1 MDLREQIG
9 QRLVTGF
16 PGTELTEDFRR
27 MVREYKISNVILFR
41 ENITDCAQLKQLC
54 GEIQALVRRE
64 TGHGA
69 FITADQEGGL
79 VTRLPGDAVNV
90 PGAMAIAATGDPENA
105 YRAGLLTGRE
115 LRALGV
121 NFDLAPSV
129 DVNSNPE
136 NPVIGARSYGD
147 TPQEVSRYANRM
159 IRGLLD
165 GGVLCSAK
173 HFPGHG
179 DTDTD
184 SHLAL
189 PCVDKSM
196 EELERTELLPFR
208 EAVRAG
214 VPAVMTTHI
223 LFPQLEPEHLPATMS
238 RRIMTG
244 LLREQMGFDG
254 LIVSDCMEMRAIKD
268 HFGTVNGVVAA
279 MAAGVDL
286 VFISHDTLLSGQAA
300 RAAEQAVAEG
310 RLSAAEMQASVQ
322 RILALKE
329 KWVDGMPEGGFDFD
343 AARRENEALLQ
354 KTITEVHR
362 PAGGRPALG
371 SAPLCIGCPA
381 YRTSLVGNVDAGETN
396 RFGDGMARALH
407 GSAAAMQPEPGREEI
422 AALVE
427 LARRHTSAVVG
438 TFNGRLRRGQ
448 LELVARLA
456 EAGLFAGVLLMPVL
470 PFLEDN
476 VENVRAVAEAAAE
489 AGARFVYPAF
499 GMTLRDQQR
508 EYYYQ
513 ALEKGF
519 PGLAERYRRQY
530 GPRYECPSPRAKAL
544 WAALEER
551 CRALGLLCRMR
562 DITAAYQ
569 RGYGER
575 QLTFF

>member
-329 KWVDGMPEGGFDFD
+329 KWVDGMPEAASILMRHAGRTRRCCKRPSQRCTAPQAGGPHWGARRCASAARPTARRWWGMWMPARRTASATVWHGRCM
-343 AARRENEALLQ
+343 AARRPCS
-354 KTITEVHR
+354 R
-362 PAGGRPALG
+362 SRGGKR
-371 SAPLCIGCPA
+371 S
-381 YRTSLVGNVDAGETN
+381 
-396 RFGDGMARALH
+396 
-407 GSAAAMQPEPGREEI
+407 
-422 AALVE
+422 
-427 LARRHTSAVVG
+427 RR
-438 TFNGRLRRGQ
+438 
-448 LELVARLA
+448 
-456 EAGLFAGVLLMPVL
+456 
-470 PFLEDN
+470 
-476 VENVRAVAEAAAE
+476 
-489 AGARFVYPAF
+489 
-499 GMTLRDQQR
+499 
-508 EYYYQ
+508 
-513 ALEKGF
+513 
-519 PGLAERYRRQY
+519 
-530 GPRYECPSPRAKAL
+530 
-544 WAALEER
+544 W
-551 CRALGLLCRMR
+551 
-562 DITAAYQ
+562 
-569 RGYGER
+569 
-575 QLTFF
+575 

>member
-1 MDLREQIG
+1 MDRREQIG

-286 VFISHDTLLSGQAA
+286 VFISRHAGRTRRCCKRPSQRCTAPQAGGPHWGARRCASAA
-300 RAAEQAVAEG
+300 RPTARRWWGMWMPARRTASATVWHG
-310 RLSAAEMQASVQ
+310 RCM
-322 RILALKE
+322 
-329 KWVDGMPEGGFDFD
+329 
-343 AARRENEALLQ
+343 AARRPCS
-354 KTITEVHR
+354 R
-362 PAGGRPALG
+362 SRGGKR
-371 SAPLCIGCPA
+371 S
-381 YRTSLVGNVDAGETN
+381 
-396 RFGDGMARALH
+396 
-407 GSAAAMQPEPGREEI
+407 
-422 AALVE
+422 
-427 LARRHTSAVVG
+427 RR
-438 TFNGRLRRGQ
+438 
-448 LELVARLA
+448 
-456 EAGLFAGVLLMPVL
+456 
-470 PFLEDN
+470 
-476 VENVRAVAEAAAE
+476 
-489 AGARFVYPAF
+489 
-499 GMTLRDQQR
+499 
-508 EYYYQ
+508 
-513 ALEKGF
+513 
-519 PGLAERYRRQY
+519 
-530 GPRYECPSPRAKAL
+530 
-544 WAALEER
+544 W
-551 CRALGLLCRMR
+551 
-562 DITAAYQ
+562 
-569 RGYGER
+569 
-575 QLTFF
+575 

>member
-189 PCVDKSM
+189 RGQKHGGAGTDGAAA
-196 EELERTELLPFR
+196 LPGGS
-208 EAVRAG
+208 ACGRARG
-214 VPAVMTTHI
+214 DDDTYPVPAARTGASSGNDV
-223 LFPQLEPEHLPATMS
+223 PAHHD
-238 RRIMTG
+238 G
-244 LLREQMGFDG
+244 AAAGADG
-254 LIVSDCMEMRAIKD
+254 L
-268 HFGTVNGVVAA
+268 
-279 MAAGVDL
+279 
-286 VFISHDTLLSGQAA
+286 
-300 RAAEQAVAEG
+300 
-310 RLSAAEMQASVQ
+310 
-322 RILALKE
+322 
-329 KWVDGMPEGGFDFD
+329 
-343 AARRENEALLQ
+343 
-354 KTITEVHR
+354 
-362 PAGGRPALG
+362 
-371 SAPLCIGCPA
+371 
-381 YRTSLVGNVDAGETN
+381 
-396 RFGDGMARALH
+396 
-407 GSAAAMQPEPGREEI
+407 
-422 AALVE
+422 
-427 LARRHTSAVVG
+427 
-438 TFNGRLRRGQ
+438 
-448 LELVARLA
+448 
-456 EAGLFAGVLLMPVL
+456 
-470 PFLEDN
+470 
-476 VENVRAVAEAAAE
+476 
-489 AGARFVYPAF
+489 
-499 GMTLRDQQR
+499 
-508 EYYYQ
+508 
-513 ALEKGF
+513 
-519 PGLAERYRRQY
+519 
-530 GPRYECPSPRAKAL
+530 
-544 WAALEER
+544 
-551 CRALGLLCRMR
+551 
-562 DITAAYQ
+562 
-569 RGYGER
+569 
-575 QLTFF
+575 

>member
-279 MAAGVDL
+279 M
-286 VFISHDTLLSGQAA
+286 
-300 RAAEQAVAEG
+300 
-310 RLSAAEMQASVQ
+310 
-322 RILALKE
+322 
-329 KWVDGMPEGGFDFD
+329 
-343 AARRENEALLQ
+343 
-354 KTITEVHR
+354 
-362 PAGGRPALG
+362 
-371 SAPLCIGCPA
+371 
-381 YRTSLVGNVDAGETN
+381 
-396 RFGDGMARALH
+396 
-407 GSAAAMQPEPGREEI
+407 QPEPGREEI

-456 EAGLFAGVLLMPVL
+456 EAGVPTVAVALRGPYDLAGL
-470 PFLEDN
+470 PESVWTLAAFEYT
-476 VENVRAVAEAAAE
+476 EQSIRAVARVLRGEAE
-489 AGARFVYPAF
+489 PTGRLPV
-499 GMTLRDQQR
+499 TL
-508 EYYYQ
+508 
-513 ALEKGF
+513 
-519 PGLAERYRRQY
+519 
-530 GPRYECPSPRAKAL
+530 
-544 WAALEER
+544 
-551 CRALGLLCRMR
+551 
-562 DITAAYQ
+562 
-569 RGYGER
+569 
-575 QLTFF
+575 

>member
-147 TPQEVSRYANRM
+147 TPQQVSRYANRM

-244 LLREQMGFDG
+244 CKY
-254 LIVSDCMEMRAIKD
+254 S
-268 HFGTVNGVVAA
+268 
-279 MAAGVDL
+279 
-286 VFISHDTLLSGQAA
+286 
-300 RAAEQAVAEG
+300 
-310 RLSAAEMQASVQ
+310 
-322 RILALKE
+322 
-329 KWVDGMPEGGFDFD
+329 
-343 AARRENEALLQ
+343 
-354 KTITEVHR
+354 
-362 PAGGRPALG
+362 
-371 SAPLCIGCPA
+371 
-381 YRTSLVGNVDAGETN
+381 
-396 RFGDGMARALH
+396 
-407 GSAAAMQPEPGREEI
+407 
-422 AALVE
+422 
-427 LARRHTSAVVG
+427 
-438 TFNGRLRRGQ
+438 
-448 LELVARLA
+448 
-456 EAGLFAGVLLMPVL
+456 
-470 PFLEDN
+470 
-476 VENVRAVAEAAAE
+476 
-489 AGARFVYPAF
+489 
-499 GMTLRDQQR
+499 
-508 EYYYQ
+508 
-513 ALEKGF
+513 
-519 PGLAERYRRQY
+519 
-530 GPRYECPSPRAKAL
+530 
-544 WAALEER
+544 
-551 CRALGLLCRMR
+551 CRMR
-562 DITAAYQ
+562 KA
-569 RGYGER
+569 ER
-575 QLTFF
+575 EA

>member
-268 HFGTVNGVVAA
+268 HFGTVNGVGAA

-286 VFISHDTLLSGQAA
+286 VVISHDTLLSGQAA

-371 SAPLCIGCPA
+371 SAPLCISCPA

-456 EAGLFAGVLLMPVL
+456 EAGVPTVAVALRGPYDLAGL
-470 PFLEDN
+470 PESVWTLAAFEYT
-476 VENVRAVAEAAAE
+476 EQSIRAVARVLRGEAE
-489 AGARFVYPAF
+489 PTGRLPV
-499 GMTLRDQQR
+499 TL
-508 EYYYQ
+508 
-513 ALEKGF
+513 
-519 PGLAERYRRQY
+519 
-530 GPRYECPSPRAKAL
+530 
-544 WAALEER
+544 
-551 CRALGLLCRMR
+551 
-562 DITAAYQ
+562 
-569 RGYGER
+569 
-575 QLTFF
+575 

>member
-286 VFISHDTLLSGQAA
+286 VFISTTHCSA
-300 RAAEQAVAEG
+300 G
-310 RLSAAEMQASVQ
+310 R
-322 RILALKE
+322 
-329 KWVDGMPEGGFDFD
+329 
-343 AARRENEALLQ
+343 
-354 KTITEVHR
+354 R
-362 PAGGRPALG
+362 PARQSRPW
-371 SAPLCIGCPA
+371 P
-381 YRTSLVGNVDAGETN
+381 R
-396 RFGDGMARALH
+396 DG
-407 GSAAAMQPEPGREEI
+407 
-422 AALVE
+422 
-427 LARRHTSAVVG
+427 
-438 TFNGRLRRGQ
+438 
-448 LELVARLA
+448 
-456 EAGLFAGVLLMPVL
+456 
-470 PFLEDN
+470 
-476 VENVRAVAEAAAE
+476 
-489 AGARFVYPAF
+489 
-499 GMTLRDQQR
+499 
-508 EYYYQ
+508 
-513 ALEKGF
+513 
-519 PGLAERYRRQY
+519 
-530 GPRYECPSPRAKAL
+530 
-544 WAALEER
+544 
-551 CRALGLLCRMR
+551 
-562 DITAAYQ
+562 
-569 RGYGER
+569 
-575 QLTFF
+575 

>member
-343 AARRENEALLQ
+343 EARRENEALLQ
-354 KTITEVHR
+354 KLIAMDDGAAYLGECALVPYDSPINQTGILFYNTLFDENACCHL
-362 PAGGRPALG
+362 ALG
-371 SAPLCIGCPA
+371 MGFIDTIRDYP
-381 YRTSLVGNVDAGETN
+381 N
-396 RFGDGMARALH
+396 R
-407 GSAAAMQPEPGREEI
+407 S
-422 AALVE
+422 
-427 LARRHTSAVVG
+427 
-438 TFNGRLRRGQ
+438 
-448 LELVARLA
+448 
-456 EAGLFAGVLLMPVL
+456 
-470 PFLEDN
+470 
-476 VENVRAVAEAAAE
+476 
-489 AGARFVYPAF
+489 
-499 GMTLRDQQR
+499 
-508 EYYYQ
+508 
-513 ALEKGF
+513 
-519 PGLAERYRRQY
+519 
-530 GPRYECPSPRAKAL
+530 
-544 WAALEER
+544 LEEM
-551 CRALGLLCRMR
+551 RALGVNDSMIHEDFMIGTPDLA
-562 DITAAYQ
+562 ITAHCRDGRSVPVFRDGTWA
-569 RGYGER
+569 
-575 QLTFF
+575 F

>member
-310 RLSAAEMQASVQ
+310 RLSAA
-322 RILALKE
+322 
-329 KWVDGMPEGGFDFD
+329 
-343 AARRENEALLQ
+343 
-354 KTITEVHR
+354 
-362 PAGGRPALG
+362 
-371 SAPLCIGCPA
+371 
-381 YRTSLVGNVDAGETN
+381 
-396 RFGDGMARALH
+396 
-407 GSAAAMQPEPGREEI
+407 AMQPEPGREEI

-456 EAGLFAGVLLMPVL
+456 EAGVPTVAVALRGPYDLAGL
-470 PFLEDN
+470 PESVWTLAAFEYT
-476 VENVRAVAEAAAE
+476 EQSIRAVARVLRGEAE
-489 AGARFVYPAF
+489 PTGRLPV
-499 GMTLRDQQR
+499 TL
-508 EYYYQ
+508 
-513 ALEKGF
+513 
-519 PGLAERYRRQY
+519 
-530 GPRYECPSPRAKAL
+530 
-544 WAALEER
+544 
-551 CRALGLLCRMR
+551 
-562 DITAAYQ
+562 
-569 RGYGER
+569 
-575 QLTFF
+575 